1 MKEQSADARIPQCP
15 MCGLP
20 MSIARMMP
28 ALPAA
33 SGQTA
38 DNYVYGCVQGHE
50 LIKRVE
56 RNERPRIKER
66 IPCTLPGGPRLG
78 TGFGPGR

>member
-1 MKEQSADARIPQCP
+1 MKEQSADAHIPHCP

-20 MSIARMMP
+20 MNIARIMP

-33 SGQTA
+33 SGQTV

-56 RNERPRIKER
+56 RNERPRIR
-66 IPCTLPGGPRLG
+66 SAYPAPFPVVRG
-78 TGFGPGR
+78 